1 MQIIKENI
9 AVEEVLKIIDL
20 VKENYQGD
28 KRTYGKAEEAL
39 NAVYDLIVERSI
51 EWSLKIKN

>member
-1 MQIIKENI
+1 MKMIKENI
-9 AVEEVLKIIDL
+9 AVEDVLKIIDL

-39 NAVYDLIVERSI
+39 NAVYELIVERSI
-51 EWSLKIKN
+51 VWDLKIKN

>member
-1 MQIIKENI
+1 MKMIKENI
-9 AVEEVLKIIDL
+9 AVEDVLKIIDL

-39 NAVYDLIVERSI
+39 NAVYELIVERSI
-51 EWSLKIKN
+51 AWDLKIKN

>member
-1 MQIIKENI
+1 MQMIKENI

-20 VKENYQGD
+20 IKENYQGD
-28 KRTYGKAEEAL
+28 KRSYGKAKEAL

-51 EWSLKIKN
+51 L

>member
-1 MQIIKENI
+1 MKMIKENI
-9 AVEEVLKIIDL
+9 AVEDVLKIIDL

-28 KRTYGKAEEAL
+28 KRTYGKAKEAL

-51 EWSLKIKN
+51 V

>member
-1 MQIIKENI
+1 MKMIKETI

-51 EWSLKIKN
+51 VWSLKIKN

>member
-1 MQIIKENI
+1 MKMIKENI
-9 AVEEVLKIIDL
+9 AIEDVLKIIDL

-51 EWSLKIKN
+51 VWDLKIKN

>member
-28 KRTYGKAEEAL
+28 ERTYGKAEEAL

-51 EWSLKIKN
+51 VWDLKIKN